1 MRSPSCEPTVDAG
14 LRTPALSR
22 RRSRARYLLILAE
35 YGCLSVL
42 ATRFQQSFPHS
53 SQTSDSKPDRED
65 RFSDGPCVPVPLP
78 LVLFPSADRQRLF
91 QLTANLAH
99 RKQEFEAPKLRR
111 WG

>member
-65 RFSDGPCVPVPLP
+65 RFSDGPCVPSRCPWSSSHRPRSVP
-78 LVLFPSADRQRLF
+78 FG
-91 QLTANLAH
+91 QLTKEHPQANSAA
-99 RKQEFEAPKLRR
+99 REK
-111 WG
+111 G